1 MYPGIAK
8 IPIEGIMYKTAPKAP
23 MIAPE
28 VAPAIQLKTNGRFLG
43 KVIP

>member
-1 MYPGIAK
+1 MGIAK
-8 IPIEGIMYKTAPKAP
+8 NPIESKIYKTEWKAP

-28 VAPAIQLKTNGRFLG
+28 TVPPIQLKTNGRFLG